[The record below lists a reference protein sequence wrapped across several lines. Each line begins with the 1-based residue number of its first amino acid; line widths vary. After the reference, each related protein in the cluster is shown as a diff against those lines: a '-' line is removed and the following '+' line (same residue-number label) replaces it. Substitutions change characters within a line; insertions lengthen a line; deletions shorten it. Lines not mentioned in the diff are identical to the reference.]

1 MQQLHAVAAHEKIGR
16 AVPLEGFI
24 ASGWIPSTFD
34 EQFISTIST
43 GFMAQQHV
51 PFVTQT
57 ASKGLK
63 MSENTNDLAFLRTF
77 LAKTESQDA
86 SLSCDFSF
94 WDASIPIH
102 RCSSRLPLH
111 LVASEPWDPLHRW
124 AKPARWPLTFTLA
137 GETQRDGD
145 SLGLTGAGGH
155 WWTLAFLWFWVGIDG
170 SPGSWFCQGMTH
182 THTYI
187 YIYDDDLI

>member
-1 MQQLHAVAAHEKIGR
+1 M
-16 AVPLEGFI
+16 GFK
-24 ASGWIPSTFD
+24 
-34 EQFISTIST
+34 
-43 GFMAQQHV
+43 AQQHV
-51 PFVTQT
+51 PFATQT
-57 ASKGLK
+57 ASEGLK
-63 MSENTNDLAFLRTF
+63 MSENTNALAFLRTF

-94 WDASIPIH
+94 WDASIPKIH
-102 RCSSRLPLH
+102 RCSSRFPLH

-155 WWTLAFLWFWVGIDG
+155 WWTWAFLWFWVGIDG

-182 THTYI
+182 IYTYI
-187 YIYDDDLI
+187 YVMMISYRCAYLSSLTRTLIYCMAVYAWLCIYMCICSKLSCSKEI